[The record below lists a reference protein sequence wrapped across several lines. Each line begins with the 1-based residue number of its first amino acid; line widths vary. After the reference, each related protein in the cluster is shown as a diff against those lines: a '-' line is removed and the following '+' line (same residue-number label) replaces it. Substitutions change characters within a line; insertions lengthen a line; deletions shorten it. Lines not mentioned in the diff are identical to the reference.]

1 MFHKKTILKEFQISE
16 NKKGKFY
23 SLPDLEK
30 KFNINISRL
39 PVSIRIILE
48 SIIRNYDCKKITE
61 EYIYELMNWKPKDL
75 RIKELPLIVTRI
87 LLQDFTGI
95 PLLTDLAAMR
105 SIAKKI
111 NKNPKKIEPL
121 VPVDLIVDHSIQ
133 VDFFREK
140 KSLDLNMQLEF
151 KRNKERYQFIKW
163 GMQAFNK
170 FNVIPPG
177 FGIVHQINLE
187 YLSRGI
193 LNKDNIYYPDI
204 IVGTDSHT
212 TMINSIGVI
221 GWGVGGIEA
230 EAGMLGQ
237 PIYFLIPDVIG
248 VNLIGKLNKGV
259 TATDLVLTI
268 TKLLRKK
275 NVVGKFVEFFG
286 DGVKSLLLP
295 DRATISNM
303 APEYGATIGFFPVD
317 KITVNYF
324 YNTGRNN
331 LEIKAFES
339 YFKSQKLF
347 GIPKIGE
354 IDYTDII
361 TLNLDNVSPSLSGP
375 NRPQDLI
382 KLNNVKKKFTELLIK
397 PTFKNGFNKDINE
410 LNKIYITKN
419 GIKIKN
425 GDILIAAI
433 TSCTNTSNPNL
444 MLSAGLLAKKAVKF
458 GLEISPK
465 IKTSFTPG
473 SRVVTEY
480 LNNSG
485 LLLYLEK
492 LGFNIVAYGCATCIG
507 NSGKIKSQIEEI
519 IINNNII
526 TSSILSG
533 NRNFES
539 RIHPSIYANF
549 LASPPLVIAYAIAGN
564 ILVDLTIEPLGIDKN
579 GKKIYLND
587 IWPST
592 EEINS
597 LEKFTLNKNL
607 FYFNYKNIK
616 NNPGKLWSNIS
627 DTVIDNIYN
636 WPISTYISQPPF
648 FNNFKLKFEYFPKN
662 IKGAR
667 ALCILGDSITTDHIS
682 PAGLIEESSP
692 AGKWLIN
699 NGVLKDEFNSYGSR
713 RGNHEVMIRGT
724 FSNKRIKNLIT
735 ILGKN
740 NTQIEGGF
748 TYYQPSGEKMSIY
761 DAAMKYISNNI
772 STIIFAGTEYGTGSS
787 RDWAAKGTKLLG
799 VKMVIARSFE
809 RIHRANLIGMGILP
823 LQFLNNDSIQSL
835 NITGNEYFDLKGIS
849 KKIKPLEKIDFII
862 YRKNGKKI
870 KKIKLLL
877 RIDTPMEIKYYQND
891 GILPFVLREL
901 LNS

>member
-1 MFHKKTILKEFQISE
+1 MFHKKTILKEFKIFE

-23 SLPDLEK
+23 SLPALEE
-30 KFNINISRL
+30 KFDINISRL
-39 PVSIRIILE
+39 PISIRIILE

-61 EYIYELMNWKPKDL
+61 EYIYELMNWKPQDL

-105 SIAKKI
+105 SISKKI

-121 VPVDLIVDHSIQ
+121 VPVDLIIDHSVQ
-133 VDFFREK
+133 VDFFGEK
-140 KSLDLNMQLEF
+140 KALDLNMQLEF

-187 YLSRGI
+187 YLSRGV
-193 LNKDNIYYPDI
+193 LNKNNIYYPDI

-212 TMINSIGVI
+212 TMINSMGVV

-248 VNLIGKLNKGV
+248 VNLIGKLNEGV

-275 NVVGKFVEFFG
+275 KVVGKFVEFFG
-286 DGVKSLLLP
+286 DGVKSLLLT

-303 APEYGATIGFFPVD
+303 APEYGSTIGFFPID
-317 KITVNYF
+317 KMTVNYL

-331 LEIKAFES
+331 LEINAFES
-339 YFKSQKLF
+339 YFRSQKLF

-361 TLNLDNVSPSLSGP
+361 TLNLDNVLPSLSGP
-375 NRPQDLI
+375 KRPQDLI
-382 KLNNVKKKFTELLIK
+382 KLKDVKKKFTELLIK
-397 PTFKNGFNKDINE
+397 PTSKNGFNKNINE
-410 LNKIYITKN
+410 LNKIYTTQD

-433 TSCTNTSNPNL
+433 TSCTNTSNSNL
-444 MLSAGLLAKKAVKF
+444 MLASGLLAKKAVES

-465 IKTSFTPG
+465 IKTSLTPG

-526 TSSILSG
+526 ASSILSG
-533 NRNFES
+533 NRNFEA

-564 ILVDLTIEPLGIDKN
+564 ILIDITIEPLGRNKN
-579 GKKIYLND
+579 GKNIYLND
-587 IWPST
+587 IWPSSQ
-592 EEINS
+592 EINS
-597 LEKFTLNKNL
+597 LEKFTLNRNL

-616 NNPGKLWSNIS
+616 NNPGKLWNNIT
-627 DTVIDNIYN
+627 DIVIDDIYD
-636 WPISTYISQPPF
+636 WPISTYISKPPF
-648 FNNFKLKFEYFPKN
+648 FNNFKLNFESFSEE

-682 PAGLIEESSP
+682 PAGLIEEFSP

-699 NGVLKDEFNSYGSR
+699 NGVLKNEFNSYGSR

-735 ILGKN
+735 SLGKN
-740 NTQIEGGF
+740 SKQIEGGF

-772 STIIFAGTEYGTGSS
+772 STIIFAGKEYGTGSS

-809 RIHRANLIGMGILP
+809 RIHRANLIGMGVLP
-823 LQFLNNDSIQSL
+823 LQFLNNDSVQSL

-849 KKIKPLEKIDFII
+849 KNIKPLQEVDFII
-862 YRKNGKKI
+862 YRKNRKEI

-877 RIDTPMEIKYYQND
+877 RIDTPMEIKYYKND

-901 LNS
+901 LN